1 MISPP
6 RKASKFVF
14 CLAWL
19 IALSSLIS
27 GTYASLAHAGEGIF
41 LMGNDAIQLGRAS
54 SGVASPR
61 SSYWS
66 YMNPASMVDLERRM
80 DINLYAISD
89 TFKLKPRGLLG
100 NRLDGDL
107 VSDEF
112 FMVPSTGIILPLKK
126 GTLGGGI
133 FAPCGSGVEYPHS
146 RNIISRLF
154 SGNGDRRLAYQHVR
168 GVLAYARELDNGWAL
183 GAGLH
188 LSVSRFRTDHLTLG
202 LSTAS
207 YDNQWDT
214 AFGAGVSVGAYRHW
228 DRFAVGASY
237 MSRHWSSGMDKYDD
251 LLSAPL
257 DMPRSLQAG
266 IAYKLMPTL
275 ELTVDYKWLQ
285 WRRVRSYGS
294 PIFRGGGFGWT
305 NQNSVKLGL
314 EWQATPKWTFMTGY
328 AYNNTPI
335 RSNGVFLAS
344 LTPVIFE
351 HHITGGVSFAI
362 NEKHAVHLTGGW
374 APKTSMKENGDGDLL
389 SLLGKGTEIEAS
401 AISALLGY
409 TYKW

>member
-1 MISPP
+1 M
-6 RKASKFVF
+6 
-14 CLAWL
+14 
-19 IALSSLIS
+19 
-27 GTYASLAHAGEGIF
+27 T
-41 LMGNDAIQLGRAS
+41 
-54 SGVASPR
+54 
-61 SSYWS
+61 
-66 YMNPASMVDLERRM
+66 RRFI
-80 DINLYAISD
+80 D
-89 TFKLKPRGLLG
+89 
-100 NRLDGDL
+100 
-107 VSDEF
+107 
-112 FMVPSTGIILPLKK
+112 
-126 GTLGGGI
+126 
-133 FAPCGSGVEYPHS
+133 
-146 RNIISRLF
+146 
-154 SGNGDRRLAYQHVR
+154 
-168 GVLAYARELDNGWAL
+168 
-183 GAGLH
+183 
-188 LSVSRFRTDHLTLG
+188 LSV
-202 LSTAS
+202 
-207 YDNQWDT
+207 
-214 AFGAGVSVGAYRHW
+214 
-228 DRFAVGASY
+228 
-237 MSRHWSSGMDKYDD
+237 
-251 LLSAPL
+251 P
-257 DMPRSLQAG
+257 LQAG